1 MALSAGSF
9 SSQAT
14 RCHKSTYWR
23 ASNLLSTAIMDI
35 DHNRQELSHSKDMPL
50 SPPWIRHN
58 RNVDKHWNTN
68 KLQYAEK
75 CGMHH
80 TDTVKCCWC
89 CHVFHFGNAVLLPN
103 VFSSVHVLN
112 QLTNYISTLKFAQ
125 IREPIWIEQ
134 YGNDCGRGDLCWQAL
149 HQVTHALQRPELG
162 RMKNRKVVQK
172 LKACIADQWVRPPSQ
187 TNQMNLSIRVHVS
200 YPSRGTS

>member
-1 MALSAGSF
+1 MASAPLSNLAGNQQGGQHSKRQKE
-9 SSQAT
+9 SPAWLWVLEASHPKPQDATSQPT
-14 RCHKSTYWR
+14 DVLSTYFPLRSW
-23 ASNLLSTAIMDI
+23 DI

-75 CGMHH
+75 RGMHH
-80 TDTVKCCWC
+80 TNTVKCCWC

-162 RMKNRKVVQK
+162 RMK
-172 LKACIADQWVRPPSQ
+172 I
-187 TNQMNLSIRVHVS
+187 
-200 YPSRGTS
+200 